1 MLSVTEALEEVSR
14 HAFRLP
20 TQECPAI
27 EAMGMALAEDLISPV
42 ESPAFDKAMMDG
54 FALIAADTNSGN
66 VNLEIVEEITAGNT
80 ASEILEAGQAA
91 RIMTGAPLPTGADSV
106 IMVEDTQI
114 DSENVDRVQILQ
126 SVKQGSHVLKQ
137 GGLLAKGQVVIP
149 AGSVIRPA
157 EVGILADL
165 AAGKALVRRRPT
177 VAIISTG
184 DELVGP
190 DVEPGPGQIRN
201 TNGPMLEAMAIEA
214 GATVK
219 QLGIVRDNRDELT
232 AAIKEGLE
240 ADVLLI
246 SGGMSV
252 GVKDLGPALLAEQ
265 GVEKVFHKVQ
275 LKPGKPLWFGK
286 QEATETPT
294 LVFGLP
300 GNPASS
306 LVCFHLFVRTAL
318 NEMMGRS
325 QASPFVSGFLL
336 TRDFVNPGNRPV
348 FFPAFASRKDGGGA
362 TIAPLNW
369 KGSADLAT
377 LAQANALAYFEANT
391 QYEAGQFVSAVM
403 V

>member
-14 HAFRLP
+14 HAFQLP

-54 FALIAADTNSGN
+54 FALIAADTDSSN
-66 VNLEIVEEITAGNT
+66 VNLEIVDEITAGNT
-80 ASEILEAGQAA
+80 ATEAIESGQAA
-91 RIMTGAPLPTGADSV
+91 RIMTGAPLPAGADSV
-106 IMVEDTQI
+106 VMVEDTQI

-126 SVKQGSHVLKQ
+126 QVKQGSHVLKK
-137 GGLLAKGQVVIP
+137 GGLLSKGQVVIP

-165 AAGKALVRRRPT
+165 AHGKAVVRRRPT

-201 TNGPMLEAMAIEA
+201 TNGPMLEAMALEA

-219 QLGIVRDNRDELT
+219 QLGIVRDNRDALS
-232 AAIKEGLE
+232 AAIQEGLQ

-252 GVKDLGPALLAEQ
+252 GVKDFGPALLEER
-265 GVEKVFHKVQ
+265 GVEKVFHKVK

-286 QEATETPT
+286 QGETDNPT

-318 NEMMGRS
+318 AELMGRS
-325 QASPFVSGFLL
+325 HVSPFVSGFLL

-362 TIAPLNW
+362 TIAPLAW

-377 LAQANALAYFEANT
+377 LAQANALACFEANS

>member
-1 MLSVTEALEEVSR
+1 MLSVTEALEAISR

-20 TQECPAI
+20 TQECLAI
-27 EAMGMALAEDLISPV
+27 EAMGMALAEDLVSPV

-54 FALIAADTNSGN
+54 FALIAADTQSGD

-80 ASEILEAGQAA
+80 ATETIQSGQAA
-91 RIMTGAPLPTGADSV
+91 RIMTGAPLPAGADSV
-106 IMVEDTQI
+106 VMVEDTQI
-114 DSENVDRVQILQ
+114 DSENVDRVQIRHH
-126 SVKQGSHVLKQ
+126 VKPGSHVLKK
-137 GGLLAKGQVVIP
+137 GDLLTKGQTVIA

-165 AAGKALVRRRPT
+165 AGAKALVHRRPT

-201 TNGPMLEAMAIEA
+201 TNGPMLEAMAIEM

-219 QLGIVRDNRDELT
+219 QLGIVRDNRDELS
-232 AAIKEGLE
+232 AAIQEGLQ

-252 GVKDLGPALLAEQ
+252 GVKDFGPALLEEQ
-265 GVEKVFHKVQ
+265 GVEKVFHKVK

-286 QEATETPT
+286 QGGTDIPT

-306 LVCFHLFVRTAL
+306 LVCFHLFVRSAL
-318 NEMMGRS
+318 NELMGRTNI
-325 QASPFVSGFLL
+325 SPFVPGFLL

-348 FFPAFASRKDGGGA
+348 FFPAFASRKEGGGA

-377 LAQANALAYFEANT
+377 LSQANALACFEANS

>member
-20 TQECPAI
+20 TQECLAI
-27 EAMGMALAEDLISPV
+27 EAMGMALAEDVISPV

-54 FALIAADTNSGN
+54 FALIAADTDHGN

-80 ASEILEAGQAA
+80 ASEAIESGQAA
-91 RIMTGAPLPTGADSV
+91 RIMTGAPLPPGADSV

-126 SVKQGSHVLKQ
+126 QVKRGSHVLKK
-137 GGLLAKGQVVIP
+137 GELLSKGQVVIP
-149 AGSVIRPA
+149 AGSIIRPV
-157 EVGILADL
+157 EVGILSDFTGA
-165 AAGKALVRRRPT
+165 KALVHRRPT

-190 DVEPGPGQIRN
+190 NIEPGPGQIRN

-214 GATVK
+214 GAVVK
-219 QLGIVRDNRDELT
+219 QLGIVRDNRDELS
-232 AAIKEGLE
+232 AAIAEGLE

-252 GVKDLGPALLAEQ
+252 GVKDLGPSLLAEQ
-265 GVEKVFHKVQ
+265 GVEKIFHKVK

-286 QEATETPT
+286 QGGTDNPT

-318 NEMMGRS
+318 NELVGRS
-325 QASPFVSGFLL
+325 NVSPFVSGFLL

-348 FFPAFASRKDGGGA
+348 FFPAFASRKEGGGA

-377 LAQANALAYFEANT
+377 LAQANALACFEENS

>member
-20 TQECPAI
+20 TQECLAI

-54 FALIAADTNSGN
+54 FALIAADTEGGS
-66 VNLEIVEEITAGNT
+66 VNLEIVDEITAGNT
-80 ASEILEAGQAA
+80 ASEALESGQAA
-91 RIMTGAPLPTGADSV
+91 RIMTGAPLPPGADSV

-114 DSENVDRVQILQ
+114 DSENVDRVQIFQ
-126 SVKQGSHVLKQ
+126 PVKLGSHVLKQ
-137 GGLLAKGQVVIP
+137 GGLLSKGQVVIP
-149 AGSVIRPA
+149 AGSVIRPI

-165 AAGKALVRRRPT
+165 AGAKAVVRRRPT

-190 DVEPGPGQIRN
+190 NVEPGPGQIRN

-219 QLGIVRDNRDELT
+219 QLGIVRDNRDELS

-252 GVKDLGPALLAEQ
+252 GVKDFGPTLLAEQ

-286 QEATETPT
+286 QGGGNNPT
-294 LVFGLP
+294 MVFGLP

-318 NEMMGRS
+318 NELMGRT
-325 QASPFVSGFLL
+325 QVSPFVSGFLL

-362 TIAPLNW
+362 TIAPLAW
-369 KGSADLAT
+369 KGSADIAT
-377 LAQANALAYFEANT
+377 LAQANALACFEANS
-391 QYEAGQFVSAVM
+391 QYEAGQFVAAVM
-403 V
+403 I

>member
-20 TQECPAI
+20 TEECSAM
-27 EAMGMALAEDLISPV
+27 EALGMALAEDLISPV

-54 FALIAADTNSGN
+54 FALIAADTDSGN
-66 VNLEIVEEITAGNT
+66 VNLEIVEEITAGAT
-80 ASEILEAGQAA
+80 ASEAIESGKAA
-91 RIMTGAPLPTGADSV
+91 RIMTGAPLPPGADSV
-106 IMVEDTQI
+106 VMVEDTQI

-126 SVKQGSHVLKQ
+126 QVKQGTHVLRQ
-137 GGLLAKGQVVIP
+137 GGLLSKGQVVIP
-149 AGSVIRPA
+149 AGSVIRPV

-165 AAGKALVRRRPT
+165 AGGKAIACRRPT

-184 DELVGP
+184 DELVGTNI
-190 DVEPGPGQIRN
+190 EPGPGQIRN
-201 TNGPMLEAMAIEA
+201 TNGPMLEAMAIES

-219 QLGIVRDNRDELT
+219 QLGIVRDNRDELS
-232 AAIKEGLE
+232 AAIKEGLQ

-252 GVKDLGPALLAEQ
+252 GVKDFGPTLLAEQ
-265 GVEKVFHKVQ
+265 GVEKIFHKVQ

-286 QEATETPT
+286 QGDGESPT

-300 GNPASS
+300 GNPVSS
-306 LVCFHLFVRTAL
+306 LVCYHLFVRSAL
-318 NEMMGRS
+318 NELMGRS
-325 QASPFVSGFLL
+325 YVSPFIPGFLL

-348 FFPAFASRKDGGGA
+348 FFPAFASRKEGGGA

-377 LAQANALAYFEANT
+377 LAQANALACFEANS
-391 QYEAGQFVSAVM
+391 QYETGQFVSAVM

>member
-20 TQECPAI
+20 TKECPAI

-54 FALIAADTNSGN
+54 FAVIAADTDCGN

-80 ASEILEAGQAA
+80 ANEVLESGQAA
-91 RIMTGAPLPTGADSV
+91 RIMTGAPLPPGADSV

-126 SVKQGSHVLKQ
+126 RVKHGSHVLKQ
-137 GGLLAKGQVVIP
+137 GGLLTKGQVVIP
-149 AGSVIRPA
+149 AGSVIRPV

-165 AAGKALVRRRPT
+165 AGAKALVHRRPT

-190 DVEPGPGQIRN
+190 SIEPGPGQIRN
-201 TNGPMLEAMAIEA
+201 TNGPMLEAMAIEC
-214 GATVK
+214 GAEVK
-219 QLGIVRDNRDELT
+219 QLGIVRDNRDELSE
-232 AAIKEGLE
+232 AIKEGLQ

-252 GVKDLGPALLAEQ
+252 GVKDFGPVLLEEQ
-265 GVEKVFHKVQ
+265 GVEKVFHKVH

-286 QEATETPT
+286 QGGSDNPT

-318 NEMMGRS
+318 NELMGRS
-325 QASPFVSGFLL
+325 HVSPFVSGFLL

-348 FFPAFASRKDGGGA
+348 FFPAYASRKDGGGA

-377 LAQANALAYFEANT
+377 LSQANALACFEANT

>member
-1 MLSVTEALEEVSR
+1 MLSITEALEEVSR

-20 TQECPAI
+20 TLECPAI
-27 EAMGMALAEDLISPV
+27 EAMGMALAEDVISPV

-80 ASEILEAGQAA
+80 ASEAIEEGQAA
-91 RIMTGAPLPTGADSV
+91 RIMTGAPLPPGADSV

-126 SVKQGSHVLKQ
+126 PVKQGSHVLKQ
-137 GGLLAKGQVVIP
+137 GDLLAKGQVVIP
-149 AGSVIRPA
+149 TGTIIRPV

-165 AAGKALVRRRPT
+165 AAGKALVHRRPT
-177 VAIISTG
+177 VAIICTG

-190 DVEPGPGQIRN
+190 GVEPGPGQIRN

-219 QLGIVRDNRDELT
+219 QLGIVRDNRDEL
-232 AAIKEGLE
+232 AQAIKEGLQ
-240 ADVLLI
+240 ADILLI

-252 GVKDLGPALLAEQ
+252 GVKDLGPALLAQQ
-265 GVEKVFHKVQ
+265 GVEKIFHKVK

-286 QEATETPT
+286 QADTDIPT

-306 LVCFHLFVRTAL
+306 LVCFHVFVRRAL
-318 NEMMGRS
+318 NELMGRS
-325 QASPFVSGFLL
+325 QISPFVSGFLL

-348 FFPAFASRKDGGGA
+348 FFPAYASRKDGGGA
-362 TIAPLNW
+362 TIVPLNW
-369 KGSADLAT
+369 KGSADIAT
-377 LAQANALAYFEANT
+377 LSQANALACFEANS

-403 V
+403 T

>member
-20 TQECPAI
+20 TLECLAI
-27 EAMGMALAEDLISPV
+27 EAMGMALADDLISPV

-54 FALIAADTNSGN
+54 FALIAADTEGGS
-66 VNLEIVEEITAGNT
+66 VNLEIVDEITAGNT
-80 ASEILEAGQAA
+80 ASEALESGQAA
-91 RIMTGAPLPTGADSV
+91 RIMTGAPLPPGADSV

-114 DSENVDRVQILQ
+114 DSENVDRVQIFQ
-126 SVKQGSHVLKQ
+126 PVKLGSHVLKQ
-137 GGLLAKGQVVIP
+137 GGLLSKGQVVIP
-149 AGSVIRPA
+149 AGSVIRPI

-165 AAGKALVRRRPT
+165 AGAKAVVRRRPT

-190 DVEPGPGQIRN
+190 NVEPGPGQIRN

-219 QLGIVRDNRDELT
+219 QLGIVRDNRDELS

-252 GVKDLGPALLAEQ
+252 GVKDFGPTLLAEQ

-286 QEATETPT
+286 RGGGNNPT
-294 LVFGLP
+294 MVFGLP

-318 NEMMGRS
+318 NELMGRT
-325 QASPFVSGFLL
+325 QVSPFVSGFLL

-362 TIAPLNW
+362 TIAPLAW
-369 KGSADLAT
+369 KGSADIAT
-377 LAQANALAYFEANT
+377 LAQANALACFEANS

-403 V
+403 I

>member
-20 TQECPAI
+20 TQECLAI
-27 EAMGMALAEDLISPV
+27 EAMGMALAEDVISPV

-54 FALIAADTNSGN
+54 FALIAADTEGGS
-66 VNLEIVEEITAGNT
+66 VNLEIVDEITAGNT
-80 ASEILEAGQAA
+80 ASEALEPGQAA
-91 RIMTGAPLPTGADSV
+91 RIMTGAPMPPGADSV

-114 DSENVDRVQILQ
+114 DSENVDRVQIFQ
-126 SVKQGSHVLKQ
+126 PVKRGSHVLKK
-137 GGLLAKGQVVIP
+137 GGLLGKGQVVIP
-149 AGSVIRPA
+149 AGSVIRPI

-165 AAGKALVRRRPT
+165 AGAKALVRRRPT

-190 DVEPGPGQIRN
+190 EVEPGPGQIRN
-201 TNGPMLEAMAIEA
+201 TNGPMLEAMAIAA

-219 QLGIVRDNRDELT
+219 QLGIVRDNRDDLC
-232 AAIKEGLE
+232 AAIKEGLQ

-252 GVKDLGPALLAEQ
+252 GVKDFGPTLLAEQ

-286 QEATETPT
+286 QGGTDNPT
-294 LVFGLP
+294 MVFGLP

-318 NEMMGRS
+318 NELMGRT
-325 QASPFVSGFLL
+325 QDSPFVSGFLL

-348 FFPAFASRKDGGGA
+348 FFPALASRKDGGGA
-362 TIAPLNW
+362 TIAPLAW
-369 KGSADLAT
+369 KGSADIAT
-377 LAQANALAYFEANT
+377 LAQANALACFEANS

-403 V
+403 I